1 MNFQTEAQ
9 KECYTKV
16 ADWLPQIC
24 DRVTNTVLEK
34 PIFSLQ
40 VGSATVLVEILPFQ
54 QIESV
59 IYIWAY
65 VATEVKVNSELLLFL
80 LKQND
85 TFRFGGFSMAE
96 DGDIRFHVT
105 LLGAFC
111 QQNEFKLALT
121 EVLETSDRYDDRI
134 VERWGG
140 KRAADALFAD
150 LM

>member
-9 KECYTKV
+9 KDCYRKV

-24 DRVTNTVLEK
+24 DRVTNPMLEN

-40 VGSATVLVEILPFQ
+40 VGSATVLVEILPFK

-65 VATEVKVNSELLLFL
+65 VATEVEVDSELLLFL

-96 DGDIRFHVT
+96 DSDIRFHVT
-105 LLGAFC
+105 LLGASC

-140 KRAADALFAD
+140 KRAADALFD
-150 LM
+150 NLI

>member
-9 KECYTKV
+9 KDCYRKV

-24 DRVTNTVLEK
+24 DRVTNPVLEK

-65 VATEVKVNSELLLFL
+65 VATEVEVNSELLLFL

-85 TFRFGGFSMAE
+85 AFRFGGFSMAE

-105 LLGAFC
+105 LLGASC

-134 VERWGG
+134 VEHWGG
-140 KRAADALFAD
+140 RRAADALFDD
-150 LM
+150 LI